1 MIERTLHSTALAACS
16 TLTLTLAAA
25 IALAQSPAG
34 APGQQPSATIAPEPA
49 SAPPPPPTPAMSPAP
64 PAPAMSP
71 APPAPPAPPVV
82 LPVPQP
88 AAFIP
93 PAPVPQRREHGNLI
107 FDSIPPPDPALAT
120 RLARY
125 QQSRGATFLDWLADG
140 SLLVSTRFG
149 DTEQVH
155 RVSAPLATSAI
166 YR

>member
-1 MIERTLHSTALAACS
+1 MIERTPHSTTRAACS
-16 TLTLTLAAA
+16 TLTFTLAAA

-34 APGQQPSATIAPEPA
+34 APGQQPSATIAPAPA
-49 SAPPPPPTPAMSPAP
+49 SAP
-64 PAPAMSP
+64 
-71 APPAPPAPPVV
+71 
-82 LPVPQP
+82 PVPQP

-107 FDSIPPPDPALAT
+107 FEGIPPADPALAT

-155 RVSAPLATSAI
+155 RVSAPLGMREQLTFYSDPIEWA
-166 YR
+166 R

>member
-49 SAPPPPPTPAMSPAP
+49 T
-64 PAPAMSP
+64 
-71 APPAPPAPPVV
+71 
-82 LPVPQP
+82 VPQP

-155 RVSAPLATSAI
+155 RVSAPL
-166 YR
+166 